1 MILNQHRSLEVKLS
15 STTDEKMIEENA
27 NGIVYG
33 LSESTS
39 HTAGIFD
46 CKVYDNYPEENGKL
60 IKTVTAK
67 QQMKLHNQNFDPK
80 LTRHALKRL

>member
-1 MILNQHRSLEVKLS
+1 MILNQHRPVEVKLS
-15 STTDEKMIEENA
+15 STNDEKMIGENA

-33 LSESTS
+33 LSDSTS
-39 HTAGIFD
+39 QTAGIFD

-67 QQMKLHNQNFDPK
+67 QQIKLHNQNFDPK

>member
-1 MILNQHRSLEVKLS
+1 MLLNQHRPVEVKLS
-15 STTDEKMIEENA
+15 SSTDEKMIEENA

-33 LSESTS
+33 LSDSTS
-39 HTAGIFD
+39 QTAGIFD

-80 LTRHALKRL
+80 LTRHALKR

>member
-1 MILNQHRSLEVKLS
+1 MKSQKQSVEQWLSRSQPKKMIGGNSHSIAYQLSDAAS
-15 STTDEKMIEENA
+15 ST
-27 NGIVYG
+27 
-33 LSESTS
+33 L
-39 HTAGIFD
+39 GIFD

-67 QQMKLHNQNFDPK
+67 QQIKLHNQNFDPK

>member
-1 MILNQHRSLEVKLS
+1 MLLNQHRPVEVKLS
-15 STTDEKMIEENA
+15 STNDEKMIGENA

-33 LSESTS
+33 LSDSTS
-39 HTAGIFD
+39 QTAGIFD

>member
-1 MILNQHRSLEVKLS
+1 MNANKNLSTEDKLS
-15 STTDEKMIEENA
+15 SSQDVKMIGENA

-33 LSESTS
+33 LSDSTS
-39 HTAGIFD
+39 QTAGIFD

>member
-1 MILNQHRSLEVKLS
+1 MLLNQHRPVEVKLS
-15 STTDEKMIEENA
+15 STNDAKMIEENA

-33 LSESTS
+33 LSESAS
-39 HTAGIFD
+39 QTAGIFD